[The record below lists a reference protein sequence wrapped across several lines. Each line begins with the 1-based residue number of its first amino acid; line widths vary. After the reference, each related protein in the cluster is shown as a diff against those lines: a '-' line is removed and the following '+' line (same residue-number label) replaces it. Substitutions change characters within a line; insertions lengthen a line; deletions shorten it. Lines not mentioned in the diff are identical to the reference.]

1 MFGSTLIAWARAS
14 GLESPMLV
22 RSRTEP
28 CRAAPPPRA
37 SRPSSRLVLP
47 LWNGPTIAIN
57 RGPDTRCSA
66 VAPVA
71 VIVLS
76 LGYVGLWHPCAGG
89 APPRAGD
96 GFVTC

>member
-1 MFGSTLIAWARAS
+1 MFGSALIAGARAS

-37 SRPSSRLVLP
+37 GRAPSRLVLP

-76 LGYVGLWHPCAGG
+76 RGHGGLSHPCAER
-89 APPRAGD
+89 APPRGPETD
-96 GFVTC
+96 L